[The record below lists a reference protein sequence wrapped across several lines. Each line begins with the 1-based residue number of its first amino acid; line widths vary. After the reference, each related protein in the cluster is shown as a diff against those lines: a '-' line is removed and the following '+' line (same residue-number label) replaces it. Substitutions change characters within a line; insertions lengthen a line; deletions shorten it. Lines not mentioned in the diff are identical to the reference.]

1 MKETIKAFLLRL
13 KITGLLIIERLKE
26 EPVLVRTTLALL
38 VGLGVIELSADK
50 INQIEQI
57 VLIVLVLLGSAS
69 ARNRVKPLTE
79 EELNEAK
86 VIKAE
91 KRIARVQRVKRAVKK
106 TTTTKGGKK

>member
-1 MKETIKAFLLRL
+1 MNETIKAFLLRL
-13 KITGLLIIERLKE
+13 KITGLLILDRLKE

-38 VGLGVIELSADK
+38 VGIGIIELTPDK
-50 INQIEQI
+50 VNQIEQI

-86 VIKAE
+86 VVKAD
-91 KRIARVQRVKRAVKK
+91 KRIARVQRIKKAVKP
-106 TTTTKGGKK
+106 TTTKRGKK

>member
-86 VIKAE
+86 VIKAD